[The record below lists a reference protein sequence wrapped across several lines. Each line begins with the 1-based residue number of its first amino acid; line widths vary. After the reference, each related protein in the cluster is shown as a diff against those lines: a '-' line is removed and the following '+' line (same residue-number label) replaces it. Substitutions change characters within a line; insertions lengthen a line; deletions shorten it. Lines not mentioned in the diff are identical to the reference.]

1 MSAKVHDIK
10 KLIPLTSK
18 QQNLTHSLQLLLMR
32 LSLNHEW
39 LKKQKTN
46 NSKPVT
52 LKFPIKF
59 LFLLRKLYTGYL
71 EQLQA
76 TFHHQRRAK
85 VSY

>member
-1 MSAKVHDIK
+1 
-10 KLIPLTSK
+10 
-18 QQNLTHSLQLLLMR
+18 MR

-52 LKFPIKF
+52 LKFPIN
-59 LFLLRKLYTGYL
+59 LLYLLRKLYTGYL
-71 EQLQA
+71 EQLRA
-76 TFHHQRRAK
+76 TFHHQHSAK